1 MIDVYIQYPN
11 RIHSVDEWGWIR
23 GLWYVHAS
31 RHFLEL
37 IPESTS
43 ARDDQTPSSLDVD
56 KGLDADGFLQLFN
69 QTKKWYGY
77 LSDYMVSVAGYP

>member
-1 MIDVYIQYPN
+1 MSGDGSGDCGMYMHRVT
-11 RIHSVDEWGWIR
+11 
-23 GLWYVHAS
+23 
-31 RHFLEL
+31 FLEL